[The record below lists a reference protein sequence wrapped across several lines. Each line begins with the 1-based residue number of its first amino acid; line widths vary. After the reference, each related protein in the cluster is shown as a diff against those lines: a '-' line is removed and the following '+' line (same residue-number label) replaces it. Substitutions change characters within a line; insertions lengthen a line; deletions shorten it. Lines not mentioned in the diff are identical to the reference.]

1 MDKFGFIGLGA
12 QGAPMARRMI
22 DAGYDMVLW
31 ARRAETLEPFRDTAA
46 QFADTVGELAE
57 QVQYCAVC
65 VVDDAGVQ
73 EVCDALFAA
82 MAPGGC
88 VVIHS
93 TVNPRLCGE
102 LAERA
107 HECGI
112 ALLDAPVSGGGPAA
126 EQGMLTV
133 MVGGESGTVD
143 RVRPVLETFAGTIAH
158 LGGVGAGQLTKLVN
172 NTLMAANLAAAHQ
185 AFETAAALGIDR
197 EAFARLVAASS
208 GRSFA
213 FEVRNRMQAPTDFR
227 HGAQLLAKDI
237 HLLSETVSESVGDV
251 PEVKTLR
258 DSAARF
264 LDLALAQ

>member
-1 MDKFGFIGLGA
+1 
-12 QGAPMARRMI
+12 MARRMI
-22 DAGYDMVLW
+22 DAGYDVVLW
-31 ARRAETLEPFRDTAA
+31 ARRSATLEPFRESAA
-46 QFADTVGELAE
+46 HFADSIEELAE

-73 EVCDALFAA
+73 HVCDALFAA

-93 TVNPRLCGE
+93 TVNPRLCE
-102 LAERA
+102 VLARRA
-107 HECGI
+107 REHDI

-126 EQGMLTV
+126 EQGTLTV
-133 MVGGESGTVD
+133 MVGGDKEAVE
-143 RVRPVLETFAGTIAH
+143 RARPVLETFAGTIAH

-172 NTLMAANLAAAHQ
+172 NTLMAANLAAAHH

-213 FEVRNRMQAPTDFR
+213 FEVRNRMQQPTDFR
-227 HGAQLLAKDI
+227 HGAQLLAKDVG
-237 HLLSETVSESVGDV
+237 LLVETAQEAVGDIPGV
-251 PEVKTLR
+251 TALR
-258 DSAARF
+258 DSSAAF
-264 LDLALAQ
+264 LDVALAD